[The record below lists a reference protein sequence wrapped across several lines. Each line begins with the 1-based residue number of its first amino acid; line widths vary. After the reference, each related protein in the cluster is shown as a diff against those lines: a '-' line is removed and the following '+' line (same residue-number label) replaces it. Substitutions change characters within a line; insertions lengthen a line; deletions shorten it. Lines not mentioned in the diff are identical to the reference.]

1 MASAPAAAEDRGA
14 RFSWPRR
21 WLLENARTLVAT
33 LGRLSREPVSTFL
46 TAAVIGVTLALPA
59 GLHVLVQNISAISYS
74 WEGALQASLFL
85 EDGVTPER
93 ARALVSELEKRQD
106 VARASYISKE
116 QSMVEF
122 RELSGFGEA
131 LDLLADLN
139 PLPAVVVVTPRR
151 DLPQERMQAL
161 MDSLATLPEV
171 EVAKLDQKWL
181 ERLYAILAIVERA
194 VLIIAAVLALA
205 VVVSVGNTIRL
216 EIENRRD
223 EIVVMKLIG
232 APNSFIRRPFL
243 YTGLWYGLA
252 GGALACVL
260 VQGAIFALT
269 GPARRLA
276 GLYESSYTL
285 VGLTVEATGILLAAG
300 VALGVLG
307 SAWTVGR
314 HLGRYEPF

>member
-1 MASAPAAAEDRGA
+1 
-14 RFSWPRR
+14 
-21 WLLENARTLVAT
+21 
-33 LGRLSREPVSTFL
+33 
-46 TAAVIGVTLALPA
+46 
-59 GLHVLVQNISAISYS
+59 
-74 WEGALQASLFL
+74 
-85 EDGVTPER
+85 
-93 ARALVSELEKRQD
+93 
-106 VARASYISKE
+106 
-116 QSMVEF
+116 
-122 RELSGFGEA
+122 
-131 LDLLADLN
+131 
-139 PLPAVVVVTPRR
+139 VVTPQRG
-151 DLPQERMQAL
+151 LPQESTQAL
-161 MDSLATLPEV
+161 MDAMAALPEV

-216 EIENRRD
+216 EIEARRD

-260 VQGAIFALT
+260 VQGAMFALA

-285 VGLTVEATGILLAAG
+285 VGLDAREVGIILAAG
-300 VALGVLG
+300 IALGVFG

>member
-1 MASAPAAAEDRGA
+1 MAKPSDDA
-14 RFSWPRR
+14 RPSWLRR
-21 WLLENARTLVAT
+21 WLLEHARTLVAT
-33 LGRLSREPVSTFL
+33 LGKLSREPGSTFL
-46 TAAVIGVTLALPA
+46 TAIAIGVTLALPA
-59 GLHVLVQNISAISYS
+59 GLHVLVQNVSAISYS
-74 WEGALQASLFL
+74 WEGSLQASLFL
-85 EDGVTPER
+85 EDEVSAER
-93 ARALVSELEKRQD
+93 GKALVRELEKRQD
-106 VARASYISKE
+106 VAKASYISRE
-116 QSMVEF
+116 QSLVEF

-131 LDLLADLN
+131 LDLLADMN
-139 PLPAVVVVTPRR
+139 PLPAVIVVTPRR
-151 DLPQERMQAL
+151 NLPQERMQAL
-161 MDSLATLPEV
+161 MNALSLLPEV
-171 EVAKLDQKWL
+171 EVAKLDQQWL

-194 VLIIAAVLALA
+194 VLIIAGVLALA
-205 VVVSVGNTIRL
+205 VMVTVGNTIRL

-243 YTGLWYGLA
+243 YAGLWYGFA
-252 GGALACVL
+252 GGAVAWLL
-260 VQGAIFALT
+260 VQGAMYALA

-285 VGLTVEATGILLAAG
+285 VGLTPKTTLIVLAAG

>member
-1 MASAPAAAEDRGA
+1 MASTPADDRSA
-14 RFSWPRR
+14 RFSLPRR
-21 WLLENARTLVAT
+21 WLLENARSLVAT
-33 LGRLSREPVSTFL
+33 LGRLSREPLSTFL

-59 GLHVLVQNISAISYS
+59 GLHVLVQNVSAISYS

-85 EDGVTPER
+85 EDEVSPER
-93 ARALVSELEKRQD
+93 GRALMREIEKRQD
-106 VARASYISKE
+106 VARVSYISRE
-116 QSMVEF
+116 QSLVEF

-139 PLPAVVVVTPRR
+139 PLPAVIVVTPQRE
-151 DLPQERMQAL
+151 LPAPRVQAL
-161 MDSLATLPEV
+161 VDSLAALPEV
-171 EVAKLDQKWL
+171 EVAKLDLKWL
-181 ERLYAILAIVERA
+181 ERLRAILAVIERA

-216 EIENRRD
+216 EIEARRD
-223 EIVVMKLIG
+223 EIIVMKLIG

-276 GLYESSYTL
+276 GLYESSYAL
-285 VGLTVEATGILLAAG
+285 AGLTAEATAIMLASGI
-300 VALGVLG
+300 ALGVLG

>member
-1 MASAPAAAEDRGA
+1 M
-14 RFSWPRR
+14 
-21 WLLENARTLVAT
+21 
-33 LGRLSREPVSTFL
+33 RE
-46 TAAVIGVTLALPA
+46 I
-59 GLHVLVQNISAISYS
+59 
-74 WEGALQASLFL
+74 
-85 EDGVTPER
+85 
-93 ARALVSELEKRQD
+93 EKRQD
-106 VARASYISKE
+106 VARVSYISRE
-116 QSMVEF
+116 QSLVEF

-139 PLPAVVVVTPRR
+139 PLPAVIVVTPQRELSAPR
-151 DLPQERMQAL
+151 VQAL
-161 MDSLATLPEV
+161 VDSLAALPEV
-171 EVAKLDQKWL
+171 EVAKLDLKWL
-181 ERLYAILAIVERA
+181 ERLRAILAVIERA

-216 EIENRRD
+216 EIEARRD
-223 EIVVMKLIG
+223 EIIVMKLIG

-276 GLYESSYTL
+276 GLYESSYAL
-285 VGLTVEATGILLAAG
+285 AGLTAEATAIMLASGI
-300 VALGVLG
+300 ALGVLG

>member
-1 MASAPAAAEDRGA
+1 MASTPTDDRGA
-14 RFSWPRR
+14 RFSLPRR
-21 WLLENARTLVAT
+21 WLLENARSLVAT

-46 TAAVIGVTLALPA
+46 TAAVIGITLALPA
-59 GLHVLVQNISAISYS
+59 GLHVLVQNVSAISYS

-85 EDGVTPER
+85 EDEVSPER
-93 ARALVSELEKRQD
+93 GRALTREVEKRQD
-106 VARASYISKE
+106 VAKATYISRE

-139 PLPAVVVVTPRR
+139 PLPAVIVVTPQRE
-151 DLPQERMQAL
+151 LSPERVQAL
-161 MDSLATLPEV
+161 VDALAALPEV
-171 EVAKLDQKWL
+171 EVAKLDLKWL
-181 ERLYAILAIVERA
+181 QRLRAILAVVERA

-216 EIENRRD
+216 EIEARRD
-223 EIVVMKLIG
+223 EIIVMKLIG

-252 GGALACVL
+252 GGALACLL
-260 VQGAIFALT
+260 VQGAIFALS

-276 GLYESSYTL
+276 GLYESSYAMA
-285 VGLTVEATGILLAAG
+285 GLTAEATLILLAAG